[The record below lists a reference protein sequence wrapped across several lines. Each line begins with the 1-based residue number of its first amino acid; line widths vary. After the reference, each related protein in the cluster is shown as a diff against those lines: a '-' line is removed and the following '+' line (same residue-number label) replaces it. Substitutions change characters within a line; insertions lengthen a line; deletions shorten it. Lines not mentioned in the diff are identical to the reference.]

1 MCPKK
6 GRILRRRNRKEVD
19 DLVSNLW
26 VFGGGLEGNCR
37 IPYPR
42 GESRAAEE
50 GGRKEGPN

>member
-6 GRILRRRNRKEVD
+6 GRILRRRNRREID
-19 DLVSNLW
+19 DLVFNLW
-26 VFGGGLEGNCR
+26 GFGVGSEGNCR

-42 GESRAAEE
+42 GESRAAE